1 MGTFSRSAQ
10 KSERADEILR
20 NADAAMYAAKGR
32 GKGFYE
38 FFEQDM
44 HTTAMR
50 RLDLEGDLRR
60 AVNRKEFRVHYQP
73 IVGLASGRVAGF

>member
-1 MGTFSRSAQ
+1 METFSRSEQ
-10 KSERADEILR
+10 KSERTDEILR

-60 AVNRKEFRVHYQP
+60 AVNRKEFRVRYQP